1 MNNIIFLGCTQ
12 DYGFQFSAANTKINF
27 LAKGLKE
34 LEDCCIIHNG
44 VIGTHKISQR
54 KIKTDP
60 KIGTIIT
67 YPKKWNQ
74 LISWIFNIPQLFK
87 DLKVYHRKDCK
98 NYVILEAPDYHI
110 YLLYILIARILK
122 YKIVVISHEW
132 TTTITTTHILRKP
145 SVNLYAATFGYFTDA
160 ILPISE
166 YIIKKIQH
174 FKRPYIKIPITAEF
188 NQLNSK
194 KTNLEKYFLYCVYAA
209 YTRVIFQ
216 IINAF
221 TKYKTE
227 STSNDSKLILVLSGD
242 QEHILAIQ
250 NYINTNELQKD
261 IEVKSKIPYST
272 LLDLYSNAQAL
283 IIPLDPNNEQ
293 DEARFSQ
300 KTAEYLSSGSPIISN
315 NVGEIKHY
323 FTDKKNIILCNY
335 DVNGFIDAFKWV
347 SNHPTEA
354 KQIGINGF
362 YLGKKE
368 FDYRVLAQRLHN
380 FLEEI

>member
-12 DYGFQFSAANTKINF
+12 NYGYQFSAANTKVEF

-34 LEDCCIIHNG
+34 LGDHCTIHNG
-44 VIGTHKISQR
+44 IIGTAQIAK
-54 KIKTDP
+54 KDIKQNSFV
-60 KIGTIIT
+60 GTIIT
-67 YPKKWNQ
+67 YPKKGNQ
-74 LISWIFNIPQLFK
+74 FISWIFNIPQLFK
-87 DLKVYHRKDCK
+87 DLKVYHKKGCK

-110 YLLYILIARILK
+110 YLLYVLIARILK

-188 NQLNSK
+188 NQLTSK
-194 KTNLEKYFLYCVYAA
+194 RTNVEKYFLYCVYAA

-221 TKYKTE
+221 TRYKTE

-242 QEHILAIQ
+242 QGHILAIQ
-250 NYINTNELQKD
+250 NYINKNELQKD

-354 KQIGINGF
+354 KQIGANGF

-368 FDYRVLAQRLHN
+368 FDYRVLTQKLHN
-380 FLEEI
+380 FLKEI